1 MRQCNTPT
9 LTLARQSLQDAMTRL
24 GWPSSSTF
32 DAELALG
39 ELIVNAWRHANTP
52 APVVQIL
59 AVTARTVRVGVSDE
73 SPVLPEMQ
81 PLNLLAESGRG
92 LQLVAALTSRWGIDP
107 QKRGKTIWFECEL
120 DGAA

>member
-1 MRQCNTPT
+1 MRQCNTPS
-9 LTLARQSLQDAMTRL
+9 LTLAKQSLQGAMSRL
-24 GWPSSSTF
+24 GWPPSSSF

-59 AVTARTVRVGVSDE
+59 AVTSRTLRVCVSDE

-92 LQLVAALTSRWGIDP
+92 LQLVEALTSRWGVDP
-107 QKRGKTIWFECEL
+107 QKRGKTIWFEL
-120 DGAA
+120 DGGAR

>member
-1 MRQCNTPT
+1 MRQCNTPS

-24 GWPSSSTF
+24 GWPPSGTF

-39 ELIVNAWRHANTP
+39 ELIVNAWNHANTP

-59 AVTARTVRVGVSDE
+59 AITQHTLRVGVSDE

-81 PLNLLAESGRG
+81 SLDLLAESGRG
-92 LQLVAALTSRWGIDP
+92 LQLVAALTNRWGVDP

-120 DGAA
+120 GGAQ